1 MIGLFSYIQLLY
13 PFAKNREESM
23 GVLTKE
29 EIEDLLSRTLKENEK
44 LRKEIAD
51 LTLIAADANA
61 KVKLANDIAVKS
73 QKMFNDLFEIV
84 KTQYD
89 PDFKID
95 DIQKRLSV

>member
-1 MIGLFSYIQLLY
+1 MD
-13 PFAKNREESM
+13 
-23 GVLTKE
+23 VLRKKE
-29 EIEDLLSRTLKENEK
+29 IAELLSQTLKENDR

-61 KVKLANDIAVKS
+61 KVKLANDIAIKS

-89 PDFKID
+89 PEFNMD
-95 DIQKRLSV
+95 DIKRGLNV